1 MARARRGPSVSTGQ
15 DGDRAAAGVPGL
27 PLVSVIVPH
36 YNDLAN
42 LACCL
47 EHLRQQTWP
56 ADCRE
61 IIVADN
67 NSQGGVPAVERLAS
81 DVRVVPA
88 PEQGAGPARNAAVA
102 VARGEVLAFIDSD
115 CFAAPSWLAE
125 GVAALARFD
134 YVGGQVQIAVP
145 DPRRPTPAEAYEA
158 VFAFDFRK
166 YIEQERFSGTGN
178 LFVPRAVFDRVGG
191 FRSGVSEDIDWCRRA
206 NALGYRLGY
215 AEKALVRHP
224 ARRRWG
230 ELTRRWDRVIGEML
244 ALGRERPG
252 WRWRWL
258 LYALAVAGSPLPH
271 ALRILRSRR
280 LGSPRSK
287 IAGLFGLFGIRWYR
301 GYRMLACLWRSAARP
316 R

>member
-1 MARARRGPSVSTGQ
+1 MSAGQ
-15 DGDRAAAGVPGL
+15 NGDRAAAGVPGL

-47 EHLRQQTWP
+47 EHLRRQTWP
-56 ADCRE
+56 AECRE

-67 NSQGGVPAVERLAS
+67 NSPGGVAAIERLDP

-88 PEQGAGPARNAAVA
+88 TEQGAGPARNAAVA
-102 VARGEVLAFIDSD
+102 VAGGEVLAFIDSD
-115 CFAAPSWLAE
+115 CFAAPGWLKE

-134 YVGGQVQIAVP
+134 YAGGRVEVAVP
-145 DPRRPTPAEAYEA
+145 DPRRPTPAEAYET
-158 VFAFDFRK
+158 VFAFDFKK
-166 YIEQERFSGTGN
+166 YIEQKRFAGTGN
-178 LFVPRAVFDRVGG
+178 LFVPRAIFDRVGG
-191 FRSGVSEDIDWCRRA
+191 FRVGLSEDIDWCRRA

-230 ELTRRWDRVIGEML
+230 DLTLRWDRVIGEML

-252 WRWRWL
+252 WHWRWAV
-258 LYALAVAGSPLPH
+258 YALAVAGSPLPH
-271 ALRILRSRR
+271 ALRILRSSR

-287 IAGLFGLFGIRWYR
+287 IAGLVGLFGIRWYR
-301 GYRMLACLWRSAARP
+301 AYRMLACLWRSAARP